1 MRILLVEDDGV
12 LRENTATILRRSSY
26 AVDTAESFAVA
37 TEKTSNPDYD
47 LVILDWKLPDGNG
60 LELCR
65 ELRKNDGEVKII
77 MLTSNNQTE
86 DKIEGL
92 DAGADDYLT
101 KPFEI
106 GELLAR
112 IKSLL
117 RRSGAAVAES
127 IIIDDLQIDIA
138 QHRVVRS
145 GEEIELTSREYAL
158 LEYLAINKNRA
169 VSREEIMTHV
179 WDENANIFSNT
190 VDVHI
195 KYLRD
200 KIDMKSS
207 KKLIRTV
214 KGKGYALTEGN

>member
-112 IKSLL
+112 IRSLL

-127 IIIDDLQIDIA
+127 IIIDDLQIDLA

-145 GEEIELTSREYAL
+145 GEEIELTAREYAL

-200 KIDMKSS
+200 KIDISS
-207 KKLIRTV
+207 PKKLIRTV

>member
-47 LVILDWKLPDGNG
+47 LVILDWKLPDGSG

-65 ELRKNDGEVKII
+65 ELRKNDAEVKII
-77 MLTSNNQTE
+77 MLTANNQTE

-112 IKSLL
+112 IRSLL

-200 KIDMKSS
+200 KIDISS
-207 KKLIRTV
+207 PKKLIRTV

>member
-112 IKSLL
+112 IRSLL